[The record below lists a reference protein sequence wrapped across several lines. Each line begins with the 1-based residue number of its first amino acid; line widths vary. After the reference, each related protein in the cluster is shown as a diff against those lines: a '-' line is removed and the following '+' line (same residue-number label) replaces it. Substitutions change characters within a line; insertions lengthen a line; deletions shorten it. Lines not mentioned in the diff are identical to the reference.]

1 VLLKTSLDRSIL
13 TNLRNSSHFYQSAI
27 DNIKYCVAALD
38 SKGDEDANEFLAAA
52 ADNTEKCEVGF
63 RESGRT
69 SPPTIWKQSLRTY
82 ALLV

>member
-27 DNIKYCVAALD
+27 DNIKYCLAALD

-52 ADNTEKCEVGF
+52 ADNAEKCEVGF

>member
-1 VLLKTSLDRSIL
+1 MLLKTSLDRSIL

-27 DNIKYCVAALD
+27 DNIKYWVAALD
-38 SKGDEDANEFLAAA
+38 SKGDKDANEFLAAA

-69 SPPTIWKQSLRTY
+69 SPLTNLKKSLRTY
-82 ALLV
+82 AQLV

>member
-1 VLLKTSLDRSIL
+1 
-13 TNLRNSSHFYQSAI
+13 
-27 DNIKYCVAALD
+27 VAALD

-69 SPPTIWKQSLRTY
+69 SPPTI
-82 ALLV
+82 